1 VTTAGGPQSEL
12 PLLLSLSPLTT
23 GGASTEDDIALCHHA
38 GLERIGV
45 SMAKLAA
52 GGRDA
57 IAASGLAV
65 DVVYPAVGLDLRAPA
80 SWEAARAG
88 MLAAVDTGAAL
99 GASAVLLPAGAAGGL
114 LWEDA
119 VAALDTAMAPVI
131 AAVDGS
137 GVRLLL
143 EPVRPQF
150 AYASFVHTFRDGV
163 VLARRFG
170 VGLVFDVTHC
180 WWEPGLAELI
190 AGAVDLIGTV
200 HLADL
205 ALDRPVISRLVP
217 GDGALP
223 LAPILGLLQQSGYLG
238 PYELE
243 LIGPAIDEEGP
254 QGAVRRAITHLNS
267 LRTLNA

>member
-1 VTTAGGPQSEL
+1 VNPARRPAL
-12 PLLLSLSPLTT
+12 PLSLSPLTT

-57 IAASGLAV
+57 IAASGLTV

-80 SWEAARAG
+80 SWETARAG
-88 MLAAVDTGAAL
+88 ILAAVDTAAAL
-99 GASAVLLPAGAAGGL
+99 SASAVLFPAGAAGGL
-114 LWEDA
+114 LWDDA
-119 VAALDTAMAPVI
+119 VAALDSAMAPVI
-131 AAVDGS
+131 DAVDGS

-150 AYASFVHTFRDGV
+150 AYASFVHSFRDGV

-170 VGLVFDVTHC
+170 TGLVFDVTHC
-180 WWEPGLAELI
+180 WWEPGLADVI

-223 LAPILGLLQQSGYLG
+223 LEPILALLHQHGYTG

-243 LIGPAIDEEGP
+243 LIGPAIDEEGA
-254 QGAVRRAITHLNS
+254 QDAVRRAIAHLNS
-267 LRTLNA
+267 LLPSEL